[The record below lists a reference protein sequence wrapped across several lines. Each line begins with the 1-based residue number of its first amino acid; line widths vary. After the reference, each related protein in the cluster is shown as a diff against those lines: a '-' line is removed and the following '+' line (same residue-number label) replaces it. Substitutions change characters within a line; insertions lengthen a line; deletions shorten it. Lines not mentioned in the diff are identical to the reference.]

1 MNTRVLTVGIQSDT
15 ELSPGQQ
22 RFNALLARVASLSSA
37 IESLERLS
45 NTHRTSHLSQMAS
58 LRSQTDVLCKQLLVF
73 LHERVQ
79 SDVFTGTHRRIAS
92 QVILALCKSLNH
104 THDTEVQAI
113 LKAHHSEEDA
123 QDLADDARA
132 RAEHAKQVFEALF
145 GRAIEG
151 DEEFDS
157 VDAVFQ
163 AGLRQYHAEQDS
175 LEEKRQARKAKK
187 RPAARQEKD
196 VQQTMDAKTALRTI
210 YRQLASALHPDRET
224 DAAERVRKTE
234 LMSAVNAAYDRHNL
248 SELLK
253 LQLQIAQIDNTSLGR
268 MADDKLDA
276 MSLLLKEQISALEK
290 DHAHAEFEIQHVF
303 GVAPSEQSSPE
314 RFAQALA
321 MKRHHMEQDAHV
333 LLRDLKRIQNDA
345 ELKRWL
351 KEQAQLTKEARSE
364 LTDLDRLMF
373 RI

>member
-1 MNTRVLTVGIQSDT
+1 MDTRVLTVGIQSDT

-45 NTHRTSHLSQMAS
+45 TTHRTSHLSQMAA
-58 LRSQTDVLCKQLLVF
+58 LQSQTDVLCKQLLVF
-73 LHERVQ
+73 LHERIQ

-92 QVILALCKSLNH
+92 QVILALCKSLHH

-163 AGLRQYHAEQDS
+163 AGLRQYHAEQGR

-187 RPAARQEKD
+187 KSTARQEKD
-196 VQQTMDAKTALRTI
+196 VQQAMDAKTALRTI

-234 LMSAVNAAYDRHNL
+234 LMSAVNAAYDRRNL

-253 LQLQIAQIDNTSLGR
+253 LQLQIAQIDNASLGR

-290 DHAHAEFEIQHVF
+290 DHAQAEFEIQHVL
-303 GVAPSEQSSPE
+303 GVPPSEQSSPE

-321 MKRHHMEQDAHV
+321 MKLHHMEQDAHV

-364 LTDLDRLMF
+364 LTDLDRLLA
-373 RI
+373 R